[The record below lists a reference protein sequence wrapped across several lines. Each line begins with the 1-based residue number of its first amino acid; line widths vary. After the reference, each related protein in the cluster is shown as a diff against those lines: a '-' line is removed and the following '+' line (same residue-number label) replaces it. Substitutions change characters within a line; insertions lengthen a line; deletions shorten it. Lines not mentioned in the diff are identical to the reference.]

1 MKTVFFDV
9 DTQLDFICP
18 AGALCVPGAENIVDN
33 LARLT
38 RFALANHIQVISTVD
53 THTEDDPEFK
63 IWKPHCVAGTTGQQK
78 LAATLLTGCDPP
90 QIIFEKHE
98 IDFFT
103 NPRLRP
109 LLDQMK
115 ADRYVVYG
123 VVTEYCVQAAAF
135 GLLKMGVRVELV
147 TNAIKSLD
155 AAREHEVLERFRA
168 EGGLMLECDDV
179 LAGWQQN

>member
-18 AGALCVPGAENIVDN
+18 AGALSVPGAENIVDN
-33 LARLT
+33 LTRLT
-38 RFALANHIQVISTVD
+38 QFAAANHIQVISTVD
-53 THTEDDPEFK
+53 AHSEDDPEFK
-63 IWKPHCVAGTTGQQK
+63 IWKPHCVAGTTGRQK
-78 LAATLLTGCDPP
+78 LATTLLTVSDPP
-90 QIIFEKHE
+90 QIIFEKQE

-109 LLDQMK
+109 MLDQMK

-135 GLLKMGVRVELV
+135 GLLKMSVRVDVV
-147 TNAIKSLD
+147 TDAIKSLD
-155 AAREHEVLERFRA
+155 PAREQEVLEQFRA
-168 EGGLMLECDDV
+168 QGGLTLECDDV
-179 LAGWQQN
+179 LAGR